1 MLTDYFGAMVEAI
14 FKNFGHLNA
23 TTNFRRNMPWKAAP
37 DTRNA
42 MNDLQKRLTGSES
55 RDAIGEISIKGKAE
69 STQTFTIK
77 TVP

>member
-1 MLTDYFGAMVEAI
+1 VQ
-14 FKNFGHLNA
+14 
-23 TTNFRRNMPWKAAP
+23 AAP

-42 MNDLQKRLTGSES
+42 MNNLQKRSTGSES

-77 TVP
+77 AVP